1 MRKLSLLILLFF
13 MTVGHNFADE
23 PNKALF
29 DKANEEF
36 KIASEAG
43 DNNPKVAKDAY
54 LKAAELFTQV
64 IHNGVKN
71 SEIFYNLGNCYYQ
84 AGDFPMALLQY
95 RRALIYDPADEN
107 IHANIASVHRIL
119 NTENPTERTSG
130 FFDKIVSYNTKIPL
144 LVKEYFNKISYVLFW
159 GGLIGFLF
167 LRKKVAKKKFLIIAI
182 VWWLSLVAVAGLSYL
197 ANTTADGVIL
207 KEDVVARKGDG
218 ENYSEAF
225 FKPLKAG
232 TEFIFLEER
241 GDWMKIEL
249 LTGNKCWVK
258 ESDAGLVKDLP

>member
-13 MTVGHNFADE
+13 MAVGHNFAVE
-23 PNKALF
+23 PNKVLF
-29 DKANEEF
+29 DKASEEF

-43 DNNPKVAKDAY
+43 DNNPRVAKEAY
-54 LKAAELFTQV
+54 LRAAELFTQV
-64 IHNGVKN
+64 IRSGVKN

-84 AGDFPMALLQY
+84 AGDFSMALLQY
-95 RRALIYDPADEN
+95 RRALVYDPADEK
-107 IHANIASVHRIL
+107 IHSNIASVHRIL
-119 NTENPTERTSG
+119 KTENPEERKSG
-130 FFDKIVSYNTKIPL
+130 FLDKLVSYNAKIPL

-167 LRKKVAKKKFLIIAI
+167 LRKKIAKKKFLIIAI

-218 ENYSEAF
+218 DNYSEAF

-232 TEFIFLEER
+232 TEFNFLEER

-249 LTGNKCWVK
+249 LTGNKCWIKV
-258 ESDAGLVKDLP
+258 SDAGLVKNEP